1 MSVRF
6 KVVIALVVVATALVS
21 LWWFYGP
28 EHLLIRVREFAA
40 VTVDDRPVHAD
51 TYIARPT
58 YYEADDILLVAI
70 PGQGNFLLG
79 LGEEKFREI
88 SSSEFV
94 RLHWGV
100 VVLRPVSKGK
110 WLEPLPSRNL
120 NECRITSM
128 SGHAVTV
135 KF

>member
-1 MSVRF
+1 MSIRLKF
-6 KVVIALVVVATALVS
+6 GIALVLLAAALVL

-28 EHLLIRVREFAA
+28 EHWLRRVTDFAA

-51 TYIARPT
+51 AYIGHPT
-58 YYEADDILLVAI
+58 DNEADAIVLVSAS
-70 PGQGNFLLG
+70 GVGNYLFNF
-79 LGEEKFREI
+79 GEERFREI
-88 SSSEFV
+88 SSNEFV

-100 VVLRPVSKGK
+100 VVFRPVSKGN
-110 WLEPLPSRNL
+110 WLEPLPFRNL
-120 NECRITSM
+120 NEFRVISA